1 MLLPA
6 PIAQGVA
13 DGSVD
18 LAFRRWEAARVRA
31 GSTFTTSAGVVEI
44 TSVQPVDPSE
54 ISDDDAA
61 RAGFATAAAA
71 IAKLRQNDDP
81 VFRIGLRWVGPDP
94 RIALREDAELSEDDV
109 ADLTKR
115 LDRLDARSTH
125 GPWTRAVLEIIA
137 RRPAVVSTELAAEL
151 GRPRADFKLDVRKLK
166 KLGVTHS
173 LEVGYE
179 LSPRGR
185 ALLERW
191 DQPPDD
197 DADSGR

>member
-1 MLLPA
+1 M
-6 PIAQGVA
+6 
-13 DGSVD
+13 
-18 LAFRRWEAARVRA
+18 RV
-31 GSTFTTSAGVVEI
+31 GSTFTSSAGVVEI

-54 ISDDDAA
+54 IGDDDAA
-61 RAGFATAAAA
+61 RAGFSSAAAVLS
-71 IAKLRQNDDP
+71 KLRKNDDQ

-109 ADLTKR
+109 ADLTTR
-115 LDRLDARSTH
+115 LDRLDAHSTH
-125 GPWTRAVLEIIA
+125 GPWTRAVLEMIS

-166 KLGVTHS
+166 KLGLTHS

-191 DQPPDD
+191 DQPP
-197 DADSGR
+197 AEQGSGG